1 MTTIDELER
10 EHTLL
15 TAAHRYDDLRLR
27 HTLLGSDPDGER
39 GVHLPKDEALELL
52 ALGEV
57 LSRKASYGRQLAVRA
72 ARAAGATWSQIATA
86 TGVTKQSAWEAHQA
100 WIQAQADAHRA
111 HDWEGFSA
119 DEERDARRLA
129 GSPD

>member
-1 MTTIDELER
+1 M
-10 EHTLL
+10 
-15 TAAHRYDDLRLR
+15 
-27 HTLLGSDPDGER
+27 
-39 GVHLPKDEALELL
+39 V
-52 ALGEV
+52 
-57 LSRKASYGRQLAVRA
+57 
-72 ARAAGATWSQIATA
+72 QIATA